1 MKAMLRDHAKLV
13 TAVRGMLICFRFNL
27 VELRTLEFS
36 VHGKITITAFPVSPH
51 PPCLLHRV
59 SCNT

>member
-1 MKAMLRDHAKLV
+1 MNSMLRDHAKLV

-36 VHGKITITAFPVSPH
+36 VQGKIIVTFPISPH
-51 PPCLLHRV
+51 PPCFLHRV
-59 SCNT
+59 SCNK